1 MLIKVLLGLAAV
13 VAVFI
18 VLVVMQPSDFRVARS
33 TTIAAPPSAVF
44 AQVNDFHKWE
54 AWNPWAKIDPAMRQ
68 TYEGPA
74 SGPGAVYKWSG
85 NSEVGQGKMTL
96 VESRPNERI
105 RIRLEFLK
113 PMAAV
118 NTAEF
123 MFEPKGDRTSIT
135 WSMTG
140 RNNFPAKAIGLIMN
154 MDKMIGGNFEKG
166 LNDIKSIVENSVP

>member
-1 MLIKVLLGLAAV
+1 
-13 VAVFI
+13 
-18 VLVVMQPSDFRVARS
+18 
-33 TTIAAPPSAVF
+33 
-44 AQVNDFHKWE
+44 
-54 AWNPWAKIDPAMRQ
+54 
-68 TYEGPA
+68 
-74 SGPGAVYKWSG
+74 
-85 NSEVGQGKMTL
+85 MTL

-123 MFEPKGDRTSIT
+123 MFEPKGDRTSVT

-166 LNDIKSIVENSVP
+166 LNDIKSIVENSVR